1 MEKLDIAL
9 CIEKLIPAARY
20 GGSVT
25 DNSKKSYDALRWE
38 DERKKPT
45 WEQIVDIWKVIESEP
60 VIEPETTEQLV
71 ERKIKEMVKAENL
84 KDDYT
89 SR

>member
-1 MEKLDIAL
+1 MDIAL
-9 CIEKLIPAARY
+9 CIEKLIPQAKY

-89 SR
+89 SRQR